1 MLKHGSVNANGYEN
15 SGRIQWS
22 DATTSSGFYFVRL
35 ERATETISRKIALM
49 R

>member
-1 MLKHGSVNANGYEN
+1 VNANGYEN

-22 DATTSSGFYFVRL
+22 DATTSSGLYFVRFVRL
-35 ERATETISRKIALM
+35 ERAAETISRKVVLM